1 MRIHR
6 NHNSKLRRVMKSN
19 YTLDKYIVYLKRVE
33 GYKNRVGDTFYPYE
47 SPEGGLK
54 TIGYGYKIKS
64 LEEQNVL
71 EKTGMSDYEV
81 EEKLI
86 EEAGISLYKAE
97 RYCNKKNYDWSKIDK
112 KLKYALADICFNVG
126 SLRTFPTTTK
136 CLSNNDVMG
145 AVDDDPTRKGFKHYE
160 RTFKD
165 ADGNRRGLARNKI
178 FYKEFLESY
187 VEKE

>member
-71 EKTGMSDYEV
+71 EKTGMSR
-81 EEKLI
+81 L
-86 EEAGISLYKAE
+86 
-97 RYCNKKNYDWSKIDK
+97 
-112 KLKYALADICFNVG
+112 
-126 SLRTFPTTTK
+126 
-136 CLSNNDVMG
+136 
-145 AVDDDPTRKGFKHYE
+145 
-160 RTFKD
+160 
-165 ADGNRRGLARNKI
+165 
-178 FYKEFLESY
+178 
-187 VEKE
+187 